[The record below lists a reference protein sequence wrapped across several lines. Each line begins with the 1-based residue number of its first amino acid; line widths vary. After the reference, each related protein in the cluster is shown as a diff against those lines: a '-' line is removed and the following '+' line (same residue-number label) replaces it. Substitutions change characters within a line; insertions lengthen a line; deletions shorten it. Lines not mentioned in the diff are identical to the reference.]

1 MPTVH
6 IIKTFTCLIQ
16 DKFCEFAGLKGWWS
30 LLKIEMAFE
39 TGIPVGTKYSPLVA
53 DLFLFSYVGD
63 SMLSLSEDT
72 QMEVIEVPFY
82 F

>member
-1 MPTVH
+1 M
-6 IIKTFTCLIQ
+6 
-16 DKFCEFAGLKGWWS
+16 
-30 LLKIEMAFE
+30 EMAFE
-39 TGIPVGTKYSPLVA
+39 TGIPMGTKCSPLVA
-53 DLFLFSYVGD
+53 DLFLFSYEGD